1 VTVALREIAD
11 QVGVSTATVS
21 RALNSPE
28 RVSVDVRDRVTAV
41 AARLGYRPNRVARSL
56 RTQRTHTLGVVVP
69 TITNPHFADA
79 VRAMQDVAS
88 ERGYTLLV
96 ANSDHQPAKE
106 EAALTTLLDH
116 RVDGVVLVS
125 TSRDPAP
132 PPALA
137 ALLESR
143 TAIVVVDR
151 ALPYLDVSRVLV
163 DIRGGAR
170 QAVQHLAERGRRR
183 IAFIAGPAGVWT
195 AEEKLMGYY
204 EGLLAASLTN
214 DPQLVLPGEYTIE
227 GGEARAADLLAL
239 RPRPDAVLI
248 ANNLMALGV
257 YRVLL
262 DQGIAIP
269 RDLAVAGF
277 DDVAWTD
284 VVRPTLTV
292 VAQPTHELGHQ
303 AIDVLLARIAQP
315 DVPSRR
321 AVRLLPTRLVV
332 RQST

>member
-1 VTVALREIAD
+1 MREIARKA
-11 QVGVSTATVS
+11 GVSTATVS

-28 RVSVDVRDRVTAV
+28 RVSPRLRARVTAV
-41 AARLGYRPNRVARSL
+41 AAQFGYRPNRVARSL
-56 RTQRTHTLGVVVP
+56 RTRRTHTLGVVVP

-79 VRAMQDVAS
+79 VRAMQDGAS

-96 ANSDHQPAKE
+96 ANSDHQLAKE

-125 TSRDPAP
+125 TARDPAP

-137 ALLESR
+137 ALLQSR
-143 TAIVVVDR
+143 TPMVVVDR
-151 ALPYLDVSRVLV
+151 ALPYLHVSRVLV
-163 DIRGGAR
+163 DVRGGAR
-170 QAVQHLAERGRRR
+170 QAVQHLAARGRRR

-195 AEEKLMGYY
+195 AEEKLMGYH
-204 EGLLAASLTN
+204 EGLLASGLAS
-214 DPQLVLPGEYTIE
+214 DPALVLPGEYTTE
-227 GGEARAADLLAL
+227 GGEARAQDLLAL

-262 DQGIAIP
+262 RSGVAVP
-269 RDLAVAGF
+269 GDLAVAGF

-292 VAQPTHELGHQ
+292 VAQPTAELGRQ
-303 AIDVLLARIAQP
+303 AIEVLLARVAHR
-315 DVPSRR
+315 DVPPQL
-321 AVRLLPTRLVV
+321 AMRLLPTRLVV